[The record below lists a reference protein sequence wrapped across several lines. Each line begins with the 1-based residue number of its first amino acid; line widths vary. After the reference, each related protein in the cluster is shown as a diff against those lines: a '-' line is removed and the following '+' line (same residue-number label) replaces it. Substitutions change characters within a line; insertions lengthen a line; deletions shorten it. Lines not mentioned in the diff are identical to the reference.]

1 MTDPHA
7 APLRLFE
14 ATGVELEYMIVDRE
28 TLDVRPIADE
38 VLKAVAGSYEQEV
51 EFGNLA
57 WSNELAL
64 HVIELKTLDP
74 VARLAG
80 LASLFQGQ
88 VARIGEILAPMD
100 AMLLPTAMHPW
111 MDPHRELRLW
121 PHQSDVIYATF
132 NRIFD
137 CRGHGWANLQS
148 THVNL
153 PFGDDDEFGRLHA
166 AMRLVLP
173 IVPGLAASSPILDGR
188 PSGVMDSRLDVYQH
202 NAARVPSVA
211 GRVIP
216 EAVFTQA
223 DYEGRLL
230 QGIYDD
236 LAPLDPEGVLRHEWV
251 NARGAI
257 ARFDRG
263 AIEIRLIDAQES
275 PLADVAV
282 AAAVAGLVQALVAE
296 RWERYDRQKA
306 WSEDRLAAILADVV
320 RGGDRAVIHDE
331 DYLRALGY
339 GGGAEVD
346 ARTLWRDVLDRGVGD
361 AVPEEAR
368 AVLDVITTQ
377 GCLARRIMN
386 ALGGSGDRTRLVE
399 LYRRLAGCLVAGT
412 VFEGA

>member
-1 MTDPHA
+1 
-7 APLRLFE
+7 
-14 ATGVELEYMIVDRE
+14 
-28 TLDVRPIADE
+28 
-38 VLKAVAGSYEQEV
+38 
-51 EFGNLA
+51 
-57 WSNELAL
+57 
-64 HVIELKTLDP
+64 
-74 VARLAG
+74 
-80 LASLFQGQ
+80 
-88 VARIGEILAPMD
+88 
-100 AMLLPTAMHPW
+100 

-173 IVPGLAASSPILDGR
+173 IVPGVAASSPILDGR
-188 PSGVMDSRLDVYQH
+188 PSGVMDSRLDVYRPH
-202 NAARVPSVA
+202 AARVPSVA

-320 RGGDRAVIHDE
+320 RDGDRAVIHDE
-331 DYLRALGY
+331 DYLRALGHE
-339 GGGAEVD
+339 GGAEVD

-386 ALGGSGDRTRLVE
+386 ALGGSGDRTGLVE